1 MIFFNCYTM
10 ATLTIKYNAKNQYL
24 TKMLEAISQMQ
35 GVEVLEEDILT
46 PAEIKR
52 VEKSRK
58 SGILYDIDKLTH
70 FAGLFSF

>member
-1 MIFFNCYTM
+1 M
-10 ATLTIKYNAKNQYL
+10 ATLTIKYNTKNQYL

-58 SGILYDIDKLTH
+58 SGILYDIDKLKDK
-70 FAGLFSF
+70 LKS